1 MKHFTR
7 SRKALAGPLHL
18 IIGIGL
24 WFTIANAEARIDLSA
39 LERDGYGFIELKRPQ
54 PNVLTVLATIDGRK
68 AKLVVDTG
76 WSTEGITLQR
86 DYAQRLHLPTEPVK
100 RFGQAAG
107 GKELSGVTK
116 GRSEKVSIGNVEIHG
131 VPLFFGNFG
140 SFQKSEME
148 LAVGNAGYLGSGFL
162 RTCAGIIDLHNLRLY
177 LRPPGTGRRAMI
189 GQALKAA
196 GLAEVPFGITPN
208 NICFVDVEINGAPGK
223 MILDTGDYLAEA
235 DSRFAS
241 QMKVAA
247 YNTNTGSIDAAGAR
261 ERTHL
266 AHLHSFKI
274 GGVNVR
280 APDLRLGT
288 FVAYSETH
296 GKLIGALGID
306 ILVRN
311 GAIIDFGQQKLYFY
325 PLQ

>member
-1 MKHFTR
+1 MNHPILSHKG
-7 SRKALAGPLHL
+7 LAAPSHL
-18 IIGIGL
+18 IIGTVL
-24 WFTIANAEARIDLSA
+24 WFAIANAEARIDLSP
-39 LERDGYGFIELKRPQ
+39 LERDGYGFTELKRPQ
-54 PNVLTVLATIDGRK
+54 PNVLTVLATIDGRR
-68 AKLVVDTG
+68 ANLVVDTG
-76 WSTEGITLQR
+76 WSAEGITLER
-86 DYAQRLHLPTEPVK
+86 DYAQRLHLATEPVK

-148 LAVGNAGYLGSGFL
+148 IAVGNAGYLGAGFL
-162 RTCAGIIDLHNLRLY
+162 RACSGIVDLHNLRLY
-177 LRPPGTGRRAMI
+177 LRPPGTGHRAMI
-189 GQALKAA
+189 GAALKEA
-196 GLAEVPFGITPN
+196 GLAEVPFAITQN
-208 NICFVDVEINGAPGK
+208 NVCIVEVEINGAPGK

-247 YNTNTGSIDAAGAR
+247 YNTNTGSIDAAGVQ

-266 AHLHSFKI
+266 AHLRSFKI

-288 FVAYSETH
+288 FAAYSATG
-296 GKLIGALGID
+296 GKLIGALGMD
-306 ILVRN
+306 ILGRN
-311 GAIIDFGQQKLYFY
+311 GAIIDLGQQKLYFY
-325 PLQ
+325 PL